1 MAWMRVASIKILLS
15 LVVFLI
21 AGICLNA
28 SANAE
33 STEVFDGERFIIT
46 ITEHCPEGFVSCEN
60 VTFVS
65 KNKKTGSG
73 ITLKGKTVNINC
85 PATCDFRGYEFKNGL
100 YTYSLLTND
109 FAGWNLNV
117 FKGNKLLSTDTGK
130 ME

>member
-1 MAWMRVASIKILLS
+1 MFAIFLLWAR
-15 LVVFLI
+15 F
-21 AGICLNA
+21 AG
-28 SANAE
+28 AE
-33 STEVFDGERFIIT
+33 TSGTFNGERFIIT

-100 YTYSLLTND
+100 YKYSLLTND
-109 FAGWNLNV
+109 FVSWNLNV
-117 FKGNKLLSTDTGK
+117 FKNDKIVSTDSGTLK
-130 ME
+130 